1 MSYADLFQSGETQ
14 KSETSLYG
22 DLFSAVDQAADRTKA
37 LDLAE
42 SQLADLFGETVAP
55 TPKKEYSLPQKAIG
69 AGENVLSAITGA
81 TTGALGHIGGTVAGI
96 PKSMLDGDFGTSE
109 GTKTVADSANT
120 LAGLLTYA
128 PRSEAGKEYQQVVG
142 DVYNTYGAPL
152 EALAGLGAPTGI
164 NPMMARN
171 MQKARAAERKTQAAE
186 DQSISAARVDD
197 AAARAANATTLPVPF
212 EGQSSLSKGQATRDF
227 EQLQFEN
234 EQAKIGTTGE
244 PIRNQRSAQ
253 ADVFAQ
259 NLDQIQETVSDGVRY
274 GSDYEQGQAVAG
286 AVNSQKTSDWAGVS
300 QAYES
305 ARSAKELD
313 VPVTVND
320 LPIALEEIKVVRHI
334 SPEVDGIMNAAK
346 ELGILKED
354 GSFNRWSSVDSY
366 IKLRETITQAMP
378 SSRSGRF
385 VAKKITQ
392 GIDADLNRTNSGPL
406 YKAAQKKASEFYRT
420 YDENPVIGK
429 ITEGAAEKIYQS
441 IRSGEVDKVRAVR
454 DQLYKSEN
462 GISQWKGIQ
471 GRFLKDLIEK
481 AFDVNQRDA
490 NGKPIIKPAA
500 VNKWIEDLERT
511 GKMDL
516 LFDKK
521 TQENLYTLR
530 DLSQDL
536 FTAPQGS
543 INWSNTSSAIMSTLA
558 VITDLGLTMGTGVP
572 APLALSANVLSKNR
586 KNKKLQKKI
595 EESINYSGNK

>member
-14 KSETSLYG
+14 KSEASLYG
-22 DLFSAVDQAADRTKA
+22 DLFSAVDQAADQTRA
-37 LDLAE
+37 FDLAE
-42 SQLADLFGETVAP
+42 SQLSDLFGETVAP
-55 TPKKEYSLPQKAIG
+55 TPKNEYSLPQKAIG
-69 AGENVLSAITGA
+69 VGENVLSTITGA
-81 TTGALGHIGGTVAGI
+81 TTGALGQIAGTVAGI
-96 PKSMLDGDFGTSE
+96 PKSIIDGDYGTRE
-109 GTKTVADSANT
+109 GTKTVADAANT
-120 LAGLLTYA
+120 VGGLLTYA
-128 PRSEAGKEYQQVVG
+128 PRSEAGKEYQQVIG

-164 NPMMARN
+164 NPIMARN
-171 MQKARAAERKTQAAE
+171 MRQAQAAERKSQAAE
-186 DQSISAARVDD
+186 DQSISAARAND
-197 AAARAANATTLPVPF
+197 ASIRAANATTLPVPF
-212 EGQSSLSKGQATRDF
+212 EGQSSLSKGQTTRDF

-244 PIRNQRSAQ
+244 PIRNHRSAQ

-259 NLDQIQETVSDGVRY
+259 NLDQIQETVSDGLRY

-286 AVNSQKTSDWAGVS
+286 AVNSQRTSDWSGVS

-305 ARSAKELD
+305 ARAAKELD
-313 VPVTVND
+313 VPVNIKA
-320 LPIALEEIKVVRHI
+320 LPTAFEEIKVVRHI
-334 SPEVDGIMNAAK
+334 SPEVDGIMRVAE
-346 ELGILKED
+346 ELGIIKED

-392 GIDADLNRTNSGPL
+392 GIDADLSKTNSGPL
-406 YKAAQKKASEFYRT
+406 YKAAQKKASNFYRT
-420 YDENPVIGK
+420 YDENPVFGK

-441 IRSGEVDKVRAVR
+441 IRSGEVDKVTAVR

-462 GISQWKGIQ
+462 GIAQWKGIQ
-471 GRFLKDLIEK
+471 GRFVKDLIEK

-500 VNKWIEDLERT
+500 INKWVEDLERT

-516 LFDKK
+516 LFDKQ

-558 VITDLGLTMGTGVP
+558 VITDLGITMGTGVP
-572 APLALSANVLSKNR
+572 APLALGANVLSKNR

-595 EESINYSGNK
+595 YESINYNGNK

>member
-1 MSYADLFQSGETQ
+1 MSYADLFQPSETQ
-14 KSETSLYG
+14 KSEASLYG
-22 DLFSAVDQAADRTKA
+22 DLFSDADQAVDQTKA
-37 LDLAE
+37 LDLADK
-42 SQLADLFGETVAP
+42 QLADLFGETVTP
-55 TPKKEYSLPQKAIG
+55 TPKKEYSLAEQAIG

-81 TTGALGHIGGTVAGI
+81 TTGALGHMAGTVAGI
-96 PKSMLDGDFGTSE
+96 PKSIIDGDYGTRE
-109 GTKTVADSANT
+109 GIKKVADSANSVG
-120 LAGLLTYA
+120 GLLTYA
-128 PRSEAGKEYQQVVG
+128 PRSEAGKEYQQAIG

-152 EALAGLGAPTGI
+152 EALAGLGVPAG
-164 NPMMARN
+164 PMSPMIARN
-171 MQKARAAERKTQAAE
+171 MRKAQAAE
-186 DQSISAARVDD
+186 DQSISAAKAND
-197 AAARAANATTLPVPF
+197 AVVRAANATTLPMPF
-212 EGQSSLSKGQATRDF
+212 EGSSSLSRGQTTRDF

-244 PIRNQRSAQ
+244 PIRNHRSSQ

-259 NLDQIQETVSDGVRY
+259 NLDHIQETVSDGLRY

-286 AVNSQKTSDWAGVS
+286 AVNSQKVSDWQGVS
-300 QAYES
+300 QAYDL

-313 VPVTVND
+313 VPVNVNA
-320 LPIALEEIKVVRHI
+320 LPTAFEEVKVVRHI
-334 SPEVDGIMNAAK
+334 SPEVDGIIKAAQ
-346 ELGILKED
+346 ELDIIKED
-354 GSFNRWSSVDSY
+354 GSFNSRSSVDSY

-385 VAKKITQ
+385 VAKKITE
-392 GIDADLNRTNSGPL
+392 GIDADLSKTNSGPL
-406 YKAAQKKASEFYRT
+406 FKAAQKKASEFYRT
-420 YDENPVIGK
+420 YDENPVFGK
-429 ITEGAAEKIYQS
+429 ITEGAAEKIYQA
-441 IRSGEVDKVRAVR
+441 IRSGEVDKITAVR

-462 GISQWKGIQ
+462 GIAQWKGIQ
-471 GRFLKDLIEK
+471 GRFVKDLIEK

-500 VNKWIEDLERT
+500 INKWIEDLERT

-516 LFDKK
+516 LFDKQ
-521 TQENLYTLR
+521 TQEYLYTLR

-558 VITDLGLTMGTGVP
+558 VITDLAVTMGTGVP

-595 EESINYSGNK
+595 DESINYDGSKQ